1 VTRKLLLL
9 SAAIALSAAA
19 CDAIETTAEVATL
32 ETVSDEPPSVGGVPE
47 VSSEEEAEE
56 ALLAFTECLREEGIQ
71 VEDPSV
77 GVEGGLGIIAEGP
90 AGEMDFEAFDA
101 AQEVCLV
108 HLEGVTLGFDQVD
121 QTEFEDQLLA
131 FATCMRDNGI
141 DMDDPDLSGF
151 EPGGDGEPGVIDPFG
166 DVDPTDPAFQSALE
180 ACEEHL
186 SGFGPPQP

>member
-1 VTRKLLLL
+1 M
-9 SAAIALSAAA
+9 AARRIAVFVSG
-19 CDAIETTAEVATL
+19 TGRHL
-32 ETVSDEPPSVGGVPE
+32 EN
-47 VSSEEEAEE
+47 
-56 ALLAFTECLREEGIQ
+56 LARLAST
-71 VEDPSV
+71 
-77 GVEGGLGIIAEGP
+77 
-90 AGEMDFEAFDA
+90 GEMDFEAFDA

-166 DVDPTDPAFQSALE
+166 DVDSTDPAFQSALE

-186 SGFGPPQP
+186 SGFGPPQS